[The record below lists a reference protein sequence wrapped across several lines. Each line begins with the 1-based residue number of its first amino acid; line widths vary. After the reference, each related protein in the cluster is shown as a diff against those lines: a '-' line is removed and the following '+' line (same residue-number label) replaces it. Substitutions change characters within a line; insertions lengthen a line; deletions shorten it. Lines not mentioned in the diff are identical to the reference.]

1 MTSAEGGRKARI
13 GMHRSPNDGPVRDIA
28 PRRAAAFFPVG
39 EVLRPRSIQGSP
51 RGATFRGGSNDSR
64 LTLIQRTDTKLRGR
78 FHSEYPDDVQVI
90 VHDGGPRLTD
100 RLPELVWVR
109 ITGCSANVF
118 RGLVLNQPR
127 QLLSVSPGAEI
138 SFVVPDSGEHPLMV
152 SDKYLAERRNWVI
165 QPCAKCGLS
174 ELFDAPSDLQ
184 KIVFPSMPP
193 DATMKM
199 FTAFCGL
206 CGGVQVVQHKDAVA
220 KESQLRQG

>member
-1 MTSAEGGRKARI
+1 
-13 GMHRSPNDGPVRDIA
+13 
-28 PRRAAAFFPVG
+28 
-39 EVLRPRSIQGSP
+39 
-51 RGATFRGGSNDSR
+51 
-64 LTLIQRTDTKLRGR
+64 
-78 FHSEYPDDVQVI
+78 
-90 VHDGGPRLTD
+90 
-100 RLPELVWVR
+100 
-109 ITGCSANVF
+109 
-118 RGLVLNQPR
+118 
-127 QLLSVSPGAEI
+127 
-138 SFVVPDSGEHPLMV
+138 MV